1 MSGLARR
8 FSSNYEYPAYSSD
21 ELGEPDPEAE
31 QQAAIERGKS
41 LVDDWIE
48 LKQLGKRAERYC

>member
-1 MSGLARR
+1 MARR